1 MKRKDIQHSGS
12 QAFRRLSRVSNPG
25 VENMENRE
33 LLAAPVMQP
42 LADLNVPGNK
52 SLIVPLSSTT
62 SDLSAVNYTTT
73 STSEGIKTTILSG
86 GTFIKMNVAGYG
98 DLTFKLFDELAPE
111 TVGKIKSLVSTGFYD
126 GLTFHR
132 VIKNFMIQ
140 GGDPKGNGTGGT
152 GSTFSDEFN
161 ANAIFSGSGQLALAN
176 SGKDTNS
183 SQFFVTTSPQR
194 SLDFNHTIFGQLVDG
209 FDVLN
214 TIQNVNTSKTDVPIM
229 PVVVSRAM
237 VVQDNSDAV
246 MIVQVPEGTPAS
258 QLTVKATS
266 TDGESSQQTIN
277 VFTYKDPINDPPI
290 LGKIADLATPLNQPV
305 TFSVPASDLE
315 NDPLEINVVAMNNA
329 DKVSITTNGSAV
341 TITPVQGFSGE
352 VNLAVGVKQ
361 TGAAARGSTPSPWD
375 TQVVKLTVQ
384 PPPISVTPVNN
395 TVMEGQETGE
405 RVVAWFMDNT
415 DPSTISN
422 GNGASIEWG
431 DGSASVGIIR
441 PRVGGGFEILGR
453 HKYANEGNYITTIR
467 VGPKAEDGSA
477 ATTVAMASGSYVV
490 SDAPLTAKGNN
501 PSGIVAGQQWTG
513 VLATFSDTNPTSP
526 IGDYS
531 ALIRWGDGSI
541 ELASKIIRN
550 AAGTIDVYGQHTYAT
565 AGRRT
570 AQILIRD
577 RGTSSTTAVA
587 PIQVASATGVTPAPA
602 PTSPANTGT
611 TPPVT
616 NPTPPPPASASPS
629 TDGPLDPQT
638 SGRLAA
644 SSDSGSSVSDGITN
658 VKTPSFEGQTAP
670 GATVKITATNLGGNK
685 ESIVLGTGT
694 AGTDGKW
701 YVTSTTPLADGNYS
715 VAVAVTRGADQLSKT
730 FMGGGASS
738 GSALVID
745 TVAPAVTQIGYN
757 VSTGQVRINAQDFGS
772 GLNNTSWA
780 NALNYQITATA
791 GRNAG
796 QPISAA
802 TFRMVSTTAYPQ
814 ATYNMILNRGFGPR
828 PRSIQ
833 LSLNTT
839 TLTDAAGNAVNGQT
853 VYQVGNSKIINQ
865 LPKGVAQ
872 TIQNSRQDT
881 SLANKILNLILPTG
895 SRVKRF

>member
-1 MKRKDIQHSGS
+1 MKRKDVHYSAQSAI
-12 QAFRRLSRVSNPG
+12 RRLSRVSSPA
-25 VENMENRE
+25 VESMENRE

-62 SDLSAVNYTTT
+62 SDLSAVSYTTT
-73 STSEGIKTTILSG
+73 STNDGIKTTVLSG
-86 GTFIKMNVAGYG
+86 GTFVKMTVAGYG

-111 TVGKIKSLVSTGFYD
+111 TVGKIKSLVSSGFYD

-183 SQFFVTTSPQR
+183 SQFFVTTGPQR
-194 SLDFNHTIFGQLVDG
+194 PLDFNYTLFGQLVSG

-214 TIQNVNTSKTDVPIM
+214 AIQNVNTSKTDAPLT
-229 PVVVSRAM
+229 PVVISRAS
-237 VVQDNSDAV
+237 VISDNSDAV
-246 MIVQVPEGTPAS
+246 MIVQVPEGTPTS

-277 VFTYKDPINDPPI
+277 VLNYADTVNDPPI
-290 LGKIADLATPLNQPV
+290 LGKIADLSTPLNQPL
-305 TFSVPASDLE
+305 TFNVPATDLE

-341 TITPVQGFSGE
+341 TITPLQGFSGD

-361 TGAAARGSTPSPWD
+361 TGATSRGVTPSPWD

-384 PPPISVTPVNN
+384 APPVAITAVKN

-405 RVVAWFMDNT
+405 RVVAWFT
-415 DPSTISN
+415 DANNLTAITS
-422 GNGASIEWG
+422 GYGASIEWG
-431 DGSASVGIIR
+431 DGEASVGTIR
-441 PRVGGGFEILGR
+441 PRVGGGFEVLGS
-453 HKYANEGNYITTIR
+453 HKYNNEGSYTTTVRI
-467 VGPKAEDGSA
+467 GTPAADGSA
-477 ATTVAMASGSYVV
+477 ATTIAMTNGTYVA

-501 PSGIVAGQQWTG
+501 PSNIVAGQQWTG
-513 VLATFSDTNPTSP
+513 VLATFNDTNPTSP

-531 ALIRWGDGSI
+531 AVIRYGDGGI
-541 ELASKIIRN
+541 DLATKIVRN
-550 AAGTIDVYGQHTYAT
+550 AAGSIDVYGQHTYAT

-587 PIQVASATGVTPAPA
+587 PIQIASSTGLTPAPT

-629 TDGPLDPQT
+629 IDGPLDPQT

-658 VKTPSFEGQTAP
+658 VKAPSFEGQTAP

-685 ESIVLGTGT
+685 ETIVLGTGT
-694 AGTDGKW
+694 AGSDGKW
-701 YVTSTTPLADGNYS
+701 YVTSMTPLADGNYA

-730 FMGGGASS
+730 FMGGGASA

-745 TVAPAVTQIGYN
+745 TTAPQVTQIGYN
-757 VSTGQVRINAQDFGS
+757 ISTGQVRINAQDFGS
-772 GLNNTSWA
+772 GLTNPNWA
-780 NALNYQITATA
+780 NAGNYQIIATS
-791 GRNAG
+791 GRNSG
-796 QPISAA
+796 QSIAAA

-833 LSLNTT
+833 VSLNTT
-839 TLTDAAGNAVNGQT
+839 NLTDAAGNTVTGQT

-872 TIQNSRQDT
+872 TIQNNRQDT

-895 SRVKRF
+895 ARSKRF